1 MPAARRRGARF
12 WFRMAAFRSEE
23 STEAGPTGQLRRFGG
38 HSSIPSSINERQR
51 SELLRQPTWN
61 LLWERLVGVFPE
73 FRVPNLAYAG
83 VAAAAVVL
91 STFILVTQ
99 KDTAS
104 TGPGLALNDPRPTVN
119 VLPPGSG
126 DIRFPVSSR
135 SEFPPHYVLEARPVS
150 YESPYSF

>member
-1 MPAARRRGARF
+1 MNTDLHNLLRLKRYESPTPDYFERF
-12 WFRMAAFRSEE
+12 LDEF
-23 STEAGPTGQLRRFGG
+23 
-38 HSSIPSSINERQR
+38 NERQR

-61 LLWERLVGVFPE
+61 LLWERLVGVIPE
-73 FRVPNLAYAG
+73 FRVPSLAYAG

-99 KDTAS
+99 KDPAPR
-104 TGPGLALNDPRPTVN
+104 GPSLALTDPRPTLN

-126 DIRFPVSSR
+126 DLRFPVSSR

>member
-1 MPAARRRGARF
+1 MNTDIHKLLHLKRYERPTSDYFERF
-12 WFRMAAFRSEE
+12 LDQF
-23 STEAGPTGQLRRFGG
+23 
-38 HSSIPSSINERQR
+38 NDRQR

-99 KDTAS
+99 KDTAL

-119 VLPPGSG
+119 VLDRKS
-126 DIRFPVSSR
+126 V
-135 SEFPPHYVLEARPVS
+135 V
-150 YESPYSF
+150 